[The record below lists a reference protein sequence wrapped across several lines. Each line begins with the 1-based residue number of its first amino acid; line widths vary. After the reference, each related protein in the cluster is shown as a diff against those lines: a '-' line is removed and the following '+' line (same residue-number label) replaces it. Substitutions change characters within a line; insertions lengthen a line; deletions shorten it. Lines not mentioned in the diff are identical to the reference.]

1 MRLVLLGPP
10 GSGKGTQAVRI
21 AQNFKLPHISTGD
34 ILRDNVSRNTELG
47 KKAKSFMD
55 KGLLVPDELV
65 VEMTKQRLAQK
76 DCQKDWILDGFP
88 RTVPQAEALDK
99 FAPPEVVL
107 NLFIE
112 SAELIKRSAGRR
124 ICTKCKAVY
133 NIHSN
138 PPKAE
143 DVCDK
148 CGGDL
153 MQRVDDKEDVVR
165 HRIEVYEE
173 QTRPLVKFY
182 TQKGILRSAY
192 SAGTIDQV
200 FERILEAL
208 KHSP

>member
-10 GSGKGTQAVRI
+10 GSGKGTQAVKI
-21 AQNFKLPHISTGD
+21 AQHFKLPHISTGD
-34 ILRDNVSRNTELG
+34 ILRDNVARSTELG

-65 VEMTKQRLAQK
+65 VEMTKHRLAQK
-76 DCQKDWILDGFP
+76 DTEKDWILDGFP

-107 NLFIE
+107 NLTVE
-112 SAELIKRSAGRR
+112 SAELIRRSAGRR

-133 NIHSN
+133 NVHSN
-138 PPKAE
+138 PPKTE

-153 MQRVDDKEDVVR
+153 MQRDDDKEDVVR
-165 HRIEVYEE
+165 HRMEVYEE
-173 QTRPLVKFY
+173 QTWPLVKFY

-200 FERILEAL
+200 FERVLNAL
-208 KHSP
+208 KHAP

>member
-21 AQNFKLPHISTGD
+21 AQHFKLPHISTGD
-34 ILRDNVSRNTELG
+34 ILRDNVARNTELG

-55 KGLLVPDELV
+55 KGLLVPDDLV
-65 VEMTKQRLAQK
+65 VEMTKHRLAQK
-76 DCQKDWILDGFP
+76 DVLKDWILDGFP
-88 RTVPQAEALDK
+88 RTVPQAESLDK

-107 NLFIE
+107 NLVIE
-112 SAELIKRSAGRR
+112 SIELIKRSAGRR

-138 PPKAE
+138 PPKTE

-153 MQRVDDKEDVVR
+153 MQRDDDKEDVVR

-173 QTRPLVKFY
+173 QTRPLVKYY

-200 FERILEAL
+200 FERILDAL